1 MQKILDRKTKPATYA
16 MDLNLV
22 GDYWGENR
30 ANPLLMCCCGACLR
44 KVSTDAF

>member
-22 GDYWGENR
+22 GDYWGEQTGR
-30 ANPLLMCCCGACLR
+30 VVAVYCVC
-44 KVSTDAF
+44 